1 MQKLS
6 FWASS
11 LFAAII
17 AVVPACKNDHDHDDI
32 TGFGDVEIEFDHQ
45 AGSSAL
51 VLGNEYTTAA
61 GEQVRFTTF
70 DYFVSNFV
78 LTNKDGF
85 TYTVPKN
92 ECYFLVKHDD
102 PDSREIKL
110 KNIPAGDYTGLRFT
124 IGVDSAKS
132 VSPIAE
138 RTGALDPKK
147 YRVAHLTGTMQLK
160 LGEME
165 KIEIKNFIT
174 GGGFL
179 IVDAAGGNQ
188 PFSNDVQTLLEG
200 MFPEE
205 ARALNSPLPVD
216 HVIYTKADG
225 ALRPGDT
232 TYRSF
237 ARRGLGADART
248 PRLRGMTVKDG
259 TSERVAV
266 FFSPEDLSTALVG
279 MPVDGIYGYSPAT
292 ATLLMQKMLIYAQA
306 NGKF

>member
-6 FWASS
+6 FWALS

-92 ECYFLVKHDD
+92 ECYFLEKHDD

-138 RTGALDPKK
+138 RTGALDP
-147 YRVAHLTGTMQLK
+147 AG
-160 LGEME
+160 
-165 KIEIKNFIT
+165 
-174 GGGFL
+174 
-179 IVDAAGGNQ
+179 AANGHYW
-188 PFSNDVQTLLEG
+188 S
-200 MFPEE
+200 
-205 ARALNSPLPVD
+205 LNSGY
-216 HVIYTKADG
+216 IFMK
-225 ALRPGDT
+225 
-232 TYRSF
+232 
-237 ARRGLGADART
+237 
-248 PRLRGMTVKDG
+248 MDG
-259 TSERVAV
+259 TSPAAPVEPSTGERIFQYHVGLFGGYNSKTINNLKVINLTVPSEAAEVRQDHEAPHFHMYVDALEV
-266 FFSPEDLSTALVG
+266 FTSPNTVKIADKPFSHGDAFS
-279 MPVDGIYGYSPAT
+279 
-292 ATLLMQKMLIYAQA
+292 ATLSSNYADMFA
-306 NGKF
+306 IDHVHNH